1 MPSPEVHNSP
11 LSFALPPSPHH
22 RLHHHHA
29 RAGSHDLF
37 WLLIAYGARCDI
49 LDKEGETLTD
59 WARCFK
65 RREMEEPIACA
76 LAQARKQ
83 AAAAFSV

>member
-1 MPSPEVHNSP
+1 MSVTASGD
-11 LSFALPPSPHH
+11 
-22 RLHHHHA
+22 RLV

-37 WLLIAYGARCDI
+37 WLLVAYGARCDI
-49 LDKEGETLTD
+49 LDKDGETLTD

-65 RREMEEPIACA
+65 RVEMEEPIACA

-83 AAAAFSV
+83 AAAFSV

>member
-1 MPSPEVHNSP
+1 
-11 LSFALPPSPHH
+11 
-22 RLHHHHA
+22 
-29 RAGSHDLF
+29 
-37 WLLIAYGARCDI
+37 LLIAYGARCDI

-76 LAQARKQ
+76 LTQARKQ